1 METETQ
7 SKGLKNNFLIN
18 ARKFDNEEFYTQEK
32 DVKAEVEKFKD
43 RFEGKIV
50 YCPCDSAESAF
61 VNYFKANF
69 NNLGL
74 RGLYF
79 SNFDKFGGE
88 NHGYYYFNG
97 KHVSVEFEGVG
108 YGVDIASDRFDECLD
123 KCDIVV
129 TNPPFS
135 QFIVFL
141 NKIVQHNKEFLI
153 IGQQNSITCKSV
165 FEHIIAKKVY
175 IDYSFKGIAGWF
187 KVPES
192 FEFNTKNTSNWK
204 EDERLMRVSGV
215 VWYTSFNIEG
225 DRGYIHNPKAK
236 YYNEDGT
243 TNNEKYPKYI
253 HFREISG
260 LDEDCINVSKI
271 KDIPDDYNGIMG
283 VPITIMGKY
292 NPKQFEIIQLDHY
305 GILGNQDN
313 VIMTPDGKE
322 KTEYRR
328 IYIRR
333 K

>member
-1 METETQ
+1 
-7 SKGLKNNFLIN
+7 
-18 ARKFDNEEFYTQEK
+18 
-32 DVKAEVEKFKD
+32 
-43 RFEGKIV
+43 
-50 YCPCDSAESAF
+50 
-61 VNYFKANF
+61 
-69 NNLGL
+69 
-74 RGLYF
+74 
-79 SNFDKFGGE
+79 
-88 NHGYYYFNG
+88 
-97 KHVSVEFEGVG
+97 
-108 YGVDIASDRFDECLD
+108 
-123 KCDIVV
+123 
-129 TNPPFS
+129 
-135 QFIVFL
+135 
-141 NKIVQHNKEFLI
+141 
-153 IGQQNSITCKSV
+153 
-165 FEHIIAKKVY
+165 
-175 IDYSFKGIAGWF
+175 
-187 KVPES
+187 
-192 FEFNTKNTSNWK
+192 
-204 EDERLMRVSGV
+204 MRVSGV